1 MPTFWSLVLAAVEQA
16 ELPQRKVVLVM
27 LSEDNFNSFK
37 DESTFEYQF
46 APGLAPGEML
56 IYTESYHAARARVD
70 VEAGTVEFKWREDSQ
85 PWESDLTRPKYV

>member
-27 LSEDNFNSFK
+27 LSEDNFNS
-37 DESTFEYQF
+37 FEYQF